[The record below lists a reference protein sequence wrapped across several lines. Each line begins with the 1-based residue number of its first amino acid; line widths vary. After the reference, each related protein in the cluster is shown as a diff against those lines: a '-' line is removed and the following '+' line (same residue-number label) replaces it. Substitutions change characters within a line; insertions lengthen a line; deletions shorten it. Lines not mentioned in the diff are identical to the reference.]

1 MELCEKCLIATKDFQ
16 IIRVCVESSPEETS
30 HLERGVTM
38 SSKVLL
44 SAASNPELEASK
56 ESTKGIND
64 GLNLFL
70 VKPTGLKG
78 RDLFSHMVG
87 LLLKNT
93 KATSPSKFLEVLVST
108 SNRVVLKDAA
118 EAFMRK
124 LKIIRDAGSLNATMK
139 IAAINIDQMV

>member
-1 MELCEKCLIATKDFQ
+1 M
-16 IIRVCVESSPEETS
+16 
-30 HLERGVTM
+30 
-38 SSKVLL
+38 
-44 SAASNPELEASK
+44 
-56 ESTKGIND
+56 
-64 GLNLFL
+64 
-70 VKPTGLKG
+70 KG
-78 RDLFSHMVG
+78 RELFSHMVG